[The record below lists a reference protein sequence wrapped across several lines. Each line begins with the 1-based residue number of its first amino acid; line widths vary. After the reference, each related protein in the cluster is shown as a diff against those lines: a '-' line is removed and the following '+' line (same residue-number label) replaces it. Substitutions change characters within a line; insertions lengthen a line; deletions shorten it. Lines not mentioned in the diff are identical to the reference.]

1 MVVDKNGKIFLIDFE
16 YAMAVN
22 RFHDIGHFFRRKSGE
37 VERFISQK
45 VYEIFFEEYN
55 TVSKELLPDN

>member
-37 VERFISQK
+37 VE
-45 VYEIFFEEYN
+45 
-55 TVSKELLPDN
+55 